1 MKKNPGLTWKPL
13 IPCLFHLSWP
23 AMLAMIFQ
31 SVNSITDIFFLRA
44 IGTNAQAAIGI
55 FAVLEMYLTFFN
67 SIVGNGSIGIIS
79 QCFGKGDIKS
89 AGYATAQTLFLKLF
103 GSLLLTVPCFFFL
116 KPLLILIG
124 AEGEALQMAVTY
136 GQIMC
141 FVIPLQNMGFS
152 FNTALR
158 AAGDALTPMYLMIG
172 KVIVNVL
179 LNSILV
185 LGIGP
190 FTSIGIVGVAIS
202 AGISQIFLF
211 VCGMS
216 VYLSDKAILSFRWK
230 DFWHL
235 DRKFILKI
243 LTIGSPKGYQQILM
257 SIANSIIIKRI
268 SIFGMTSVAIFTVV
282 SRITHFI
289 MMPISGLSFATSTL
303 VGQNIGAGF
312 KDRAIKATTY
322 SSYAGFIFTACFF
335 FLVLLLPQPV
345 LQIFS
350 KDPIVIYAAV
360 FPLILFS
367 LNQIF
372 ISQSSIFNAPLLGT
386 GYLKVSFYMNV
397 ISLWVVQIPLVYCL
411 PLYYGL
417 NGIWLSFTISV
428 IIDFLMVLLVF
439 RKQKWMQRIV

>member
-1 MKKNPGLTWKPL
+1 
-13 IPCLFHLSWP
+13 
-23 AMLAMIFQ
+23 
-31 SVNSITDIFFLRA
+31 
-44 IGTNAQAAIGI
+44 
-55 FAVLEMYLTFFN
+55 
-67 SIVGNGSIGIIS
+67 
-79 QCFGKGDIKS
+79 
-89 AGYATAQTLFLKLF
+89 
-103 GSLLLTVPCFFFL
+103 
-116 KPLLILIG
+116 
-124 AEGEALQMAVTY
+124 
-136 GQIMC
+136 
-141 FVIPLQNMGFS
+141 
-152 FNTALR
+152 
-158 AAGDALTPMYLMIG
+158 
-172 KVIVNVL
+172 
-179 LNSILV
+179 
-185 LGIGP
+185 
-190 FTSIGIVGVAIS
+190 
-202 AGISQIFLF
+202 
-211 VCGMS
+211 
-216 VYLSDKAILSFRWK
+216 
-230 DFWHL
+230 
-235 DRKFILKI
+235 
-243 LTIGSPKGYQQILM
+243 M